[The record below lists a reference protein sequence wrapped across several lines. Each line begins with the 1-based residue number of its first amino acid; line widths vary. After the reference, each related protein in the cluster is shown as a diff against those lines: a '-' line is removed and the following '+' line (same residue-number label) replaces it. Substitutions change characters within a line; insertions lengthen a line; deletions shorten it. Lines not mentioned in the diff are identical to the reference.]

1 MSSKPEGDCTVNNLR
16 RRAQGLCDH
25 PDADQGRKVHVQKT
39 IRDTE
44 EQWKT
49 VLQAAKQVEA
59 AAGAEI
65 SQETEKR
72 TLEVLQCYDSVTSCF
87 IMEVTI

>member
-65 SQETEKR
+65 SQKTEKT
-72 TLEVLQCYDSVTSCF
+72 TLEVRELHTV
-87 IMEVTI
+87 I